1 MPTESF
7 ASNRLQEIDDG
18 NYDEIS
24 NDPKSPAV
32 ITLDRCNVTP
42 WAFFYI
48 HQKTKVL
55 KNLLTV
61 FFDTEAWYIFVKA

>member
-1 MPTESF
+1 MKLKRLNLLNNNKINPSDSMPTESF

-42 WAFFYI
+42 
-48 HQKTKVL
+48 
-55 KNLLTV
+55 
-61 FFDTEAWYIFVKA
+61 